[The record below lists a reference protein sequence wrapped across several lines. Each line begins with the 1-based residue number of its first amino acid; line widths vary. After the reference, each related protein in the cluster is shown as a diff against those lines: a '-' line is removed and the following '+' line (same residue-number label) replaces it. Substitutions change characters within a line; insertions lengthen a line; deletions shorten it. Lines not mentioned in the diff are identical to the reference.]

1 MDIGAAEVD
10 VQLPLKDRTDET
22 NKGEMVS
29 SIAKTLKKDN
39 TQILTKSPEFTMLRN
54 SRQENDE
61 LHKQYRQKVKDSSR
75 KKNALATSISPAAK
89 YQDQASSKRSR
100 LNVKQNSQSQ
110 NMKGVLVH
118 KPSPTKATGNSG

>member
-75 KKNALATSISPAAK
+75 KNNALATSISPAAK

>member
-75 KKNALATSISPAAK
+75 KNNALATSISPAAK
-89 YQDQASSKRSR
+89 YQD
-100 LNVKQNSQSQ
+100 
-110 NMKGVLVH
+110 
-118 KPSPTKATGNSG
+118 